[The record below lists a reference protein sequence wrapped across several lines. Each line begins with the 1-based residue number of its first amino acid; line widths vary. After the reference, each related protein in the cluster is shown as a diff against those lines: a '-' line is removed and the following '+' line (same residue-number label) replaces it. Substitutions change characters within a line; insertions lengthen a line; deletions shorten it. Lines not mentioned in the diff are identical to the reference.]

1 MIASRRV
8 LILGAQGQ
16 LGVELQRTF
25 LSAGD
30 VTALGRDKCDL
41 SKPET
46 IREAMADVRPEFV
59 LNAAAY
65 TAVDRAESELEL
77 AMRVNGEAAGV
88 LAEEARKLNALL
100 IHYSTDYVFD
110 GSKAEPWIEDD
121 EPNPINAYGASKL
134 TGERNIEQVGGRHLI
149 FRTSWVYSPHGQ
161 NFLRTMLRLGQ
172 ERDKLRVVNDQIGA
186 PTTAAELAMG
196 TRVVIDRLD
205 ADNSLQGEDWSGIYH
220 MTCAGETS
228 WYGFAK
234 EIFNKAVPPE
244 HKAWPE
250 VVGIPDTEY
259 PTPAKRPKN
268 SVLANA
274 KLQARFGVMLSPW
287 EDALGRTLG

>member
-1 MIASRRV
+1 VTPKRV

-16 LGVELQRTF
+16 LGIELQRTF

-30 VTALGRDKCDL
+30 VMALGRDKCDL
-41 SKPET
+41 SRPET
-46 IREAMADVRPEFV
+46 IREAIAGFRPEIV

-65 TAVDRAESELEL
+65 TAVDRAESEQEL
-77 AMRVNGEAAGV
+77 AMRVNGDAAGV
-88 LAEEARKLNALL
+88 LAEEASKLNALL

-110 GSKAEPWIEDD
+110 GSKAQAWIEDD
-121 EPNPINAYGASKL
+121 APNPINTYGASKL
-134 TGERNIEQVGGRHLI
+134 AGERNIEQAGGRYLI

-172 ERDKLRVVNDQIGA
+172 ELDKLRVVNDQIGA

-205 ADNSLQGEDWSGIYH
+205 AEDALQSGDWSGTYH

-228 WYGFAK
+228 WCGFAQ
-234 EIFNKAVPPE
+234 EIFNRSVPPE
-244 HKAWPE
+244 HKPWPE

-268 SVLANA
+268 SVLCSS
-274 KLQARFGVMLSPW
+274 KLGARFGVALPSW
-287 EDALGRTLG
+287 QDALAKTLG

>member
-1 MIASRRV
+1 MTPKRV

-16 LGVELQRTF
+16 LGIELQRTF
-25 LSAGD
+25 LSAGE

-41 SKPET
+41 SRPKT
-46 IREAMADVRPEFV
+46 IREAMAEVRPEIV

-65 TAVDRAESELEL
+65 TAVDRAELEQEL

-100 IHYSTDYVFD
+100 VHYSTDYVFD
-110 GSKAEPWIEDD
+110 GSKTKPWIEDD
-121 EPNPINAYGASKL
+121 APNPINFYGASKL
-134 TGERNIEQVGGRHLI
+134 AGERNIAEAAGRYLI

-161 NFLRTMLRLGQ
+161 NFLRTMLRLGE

-186 PTTAAELAMG
+186 PTTAADLAMG

-205 ADNSLQGEDWSGIYH
+205 ADDSLQSADWSGIYH

-228 WYGFAK
+228 WCGFAK
-234 EIFNKAVPPE
+234 EIFHRSVPPE
-244 HKAWPE
+244 HKPWPE
-250 VVGIPDTEY
+250 VVGIPDAEY

-268 SVLANA
+268 SVLSNS
-274 KLQARFGVMLSPW
+274 KLRAQFGVALPRW
-287 EDALGRTLG
+287 EDALAETLG

>member
-1 MIASRRV
+1 VTTARRV

-16 LGVELQRTF
+16 LGIELQRTF

-30 VTALGRDKCDL
+30 VTALGRDRCDL
-41 SKPET
+41 SRPET
-46 IREAMADVRPEFV
+46 IREAIAEVRPVFV

-65 TAVDRAESELEL
+65 TAVDRAESESDL
-77 AMRVNGEAAGV
+77 AMKVNGEAVGV
-88 LAEEARKLNALL
+88 LAEEARKLDALL

-110 GSKAEPWIEDD
+110 GSKAEPWVEDD
-121 EPNPINAYGASKL
+121 APNPINTYGASKL
-134 TGERNIEQVGGRHLI
+134 AGERNIEQVGGRHLI

-172 ERDKLRVVNDQIGA
+172 EREKLRVVNDQMGA

-205 ADNSLQGEDWSGIYH
+205 ANNSLQGGDWSGIYH

-228 WYGFAK
+228 WCGFAK

-259 PTPAKRPKN
+259 PTPAKRPKY
-268 SVLANA
+268 SVLSNS
-274 KLQARFGVMLSPW
+274 KLGARFGVALPSW
-287 EDALGRTLG
+287 EDALAETLG